1 MRSFIPHRR
10 HLIVAILLSI
20 ATFAQA
26 QRGTGLA
33 FDDAAYQK
41 DKRQPPFS
49 GAKFMGIPPSVS
61 LRKYCPTA
69 GDQGASFSCIGWSVG
84 YGALTICRAIQTG
97 NLQISNNQAHSAAFV
112 YNQIKEGDDCYAG
125 ASLSKAF
132 EFISTKGNCTT
143 QSFKNNPKNCNEKPD
158 SKAMTEAVN
167 FRIKDYATLFNPTDS
182 DSLKRE
188 KTKQQIAAQNPVVI
202 GLLIDSIFQASSK
215 FEKNIWKVDSN
226 SLALGKNAGHAMI
239 VVGYNDTL
247 QAFELMNSWGTNWG
261 DKGFVWVTYKDF
273 SKVVKYGFVM
283 TLDEK
288 ISFHN
293 GKPVPMTTTE
303 LLTSSA
309 EPYVSLSGEFV
320 YQNIASVIYK
330 PDGTLEIEYVQAK
343 VTYSAQRQLYESNT
357 KWRVNDMFQLIAKR
371 VPKGKYVY
379 IFSQDAVGKV
389 DIHYPLNTNDFSHFM
404 PSPDAEIILPREDNA
419 LQLSKRGED
428 MICILYADQAIKDIS
443 TRLEKFKKEQGSF
456 SQKLTKTFG
465 DVLIKNKEVS
475 FAPFE
480 MRFSSLTKKSQGSV
494 VALLLSVIAE

>member
-1 MRSFIPHRR
+1 MHALTPYKR
-10 HLIVAILLSI
+10 HIIVAFLLSI
-20 ATFAQA
+20 ATFAHA

-41 DKRQPPFS
+41 DKRQPRFS
-49 GAKFMGIPPSVS
+49 GAKFNGIPPSVS

-69 GDQGASFSCIGWSVG
+69 GDQRATNACVGWSVG

-97 NLQISNNQAHSAAFV
+97 NVQISQNQAHSAAFV
-112 YNQIKEGDDCYAG
+112 YNQIKQGDDCYAG

-132 EFISTKGNCTT
+132 DFISTTGNCTVQT
-143 QSFKNNPKNCNEKPD
+143 FKNNPKDCNEKPNA
-158 SKAMTEAVN
+158 KATTEATN
-167 FRIKDYATLFNPTDS
+167 FRIKDYATLFSPTDS
-182 DSLKRE
+182 DTVKWL
-188 KTKQQIAAQNPVVI
+188 KTKQQIAAQNPVII
-202 GLLIDSIFQASSK
+202 GLLIDSIFQISTK
-215 FEKNIWKVDSN
+215 FEQNTWKIDTN
-226 SLALGKNAGHAMI
+226 SLNLGKNSGHSMI
-239 VVGYNDTL
+239 VVGYDDSL
-247 QAFELMNSWGTNWG
+247 KAFELMNSWGSNWG
-261 DKGFVWVTYKDF
+261 DNGFVWVSYKDF

-288 ISFHN
+288 FSLRN

-320 YQNIASVIYK
+320 YQNIASVKDK
-330 PDGTLEIEYVQAK
+330 PDGTLAIEYAQARA
-343 VTYSAQRQLYESNT
+343 TYNAQRQVYETNN
-357 KWRVNDMFQLIAKR
+357 KWRVNDMFQLVAKR

-404 PSPDAEIILPREDNA
+404 PSPDAEIILPSEDDA

-428 MICILYADQAIKDIS
+428 IICIFYADQAIKDFS
-443 TRLEKFKKEQGSF
+443 TRFEKFKKEQGSF
-456 SQKLTKTFG
+456 SQKLNKIFG
-465 DVLIKNKEVS
+465 DVLIKNKDVS

-480 MRFSSLTKKSQGSV
+480 MRFNSLTKKSQGSV